1 MQLRW
6 LIVISLLVV
15 MTESGCTRRQYRLR
29 ADADATTLLD
39 EKSGGTPWQL
49 PAAYSVYPSP
59 GSRLADPTNP
69 DRPVLPPPGPV
80 LYQSRPISAD
90 DSISPDALG
99 PGDIPRLLGRSIQ
112 ATKSLASLRRLPRT
126 EAWPEPVVGEVRLAS
141 ALELVQPPEPLPL
154 TVVDEVELEQQ
165 QETTDVQPIP
175 AEYWD
180 ALPTNCLQR
189 MNEFKSVRAEYR
201 QEFNTSPESASH
213 GPKLNLSEIVDLG
226 RLNSRAYQT
235 EKETL
240 YVAALG
246 VSLDRYDYYLKFS
259 RAGNGSDVNYR
270 HTRTN
275 GDDRSRLLIP
285 SVFQVDRML
294 ATGGTILAR
303 FANDVLLTFNGPDGF
318 TSDIASELL
327 FDFTQDILQRDV
339 LLEPLIQS
347 ERQLVY
353 AARDFTRYRKQFFL
367 ELARQYY
374 EILRTYRE
382 IEIASQNY
390 FSLVRTVE
398 QAQAEI
404 RAEVQK
410 APNQVAVDQYEQ
422 EMLSGRRDLIN
433 ACNGLEL
440 KLDTLKL
447 VIGLPTEA
455 EINVNLAELD
465 RLTLLDEMEVAAERV
480 RRWRRRVEAQR
491 AQPLLNRGDLL
502 NPSYFLLERLIQW
515 MGLRKQGNEIS
526 RVPPELP
533 RLLFDINVDIALVEV
548 ERAELELARS
558 EDPGV
563 PQPTILLYQRTS
575 DVIQARLEL
584 AQRQLKRLRAI
595 SAIHSADLANW
606 SLQIKQAIS
615 AFNLLKERVADVL
628 ENPEQARLD
637 ALLEDTRAL
646 RGKVNRMDQALRVL
660 AGWAPNVTR
669 ADRRR
674 ATFEITDRLLLL
686 TTELLQ
692 ESQGGLPAVNIT
704 ENDAMLTALI
714 QRLDLMNRRG
724 FLADDWRQI
733 KYAADDLRS
742 VLNFNAT
749 HTLRNEKN
757 EPFDFDFD
765 SSSTDL
771 RLSLDLPLNRRLQR
785 NTYRRTLINYQ
796 QGRRSLME
804 LEDTIKFEIRND
816 LRQLERLRVQY
827 PISVTRAALAAEQV
841 ISVQL
846 QLSLGIE
853 GVRGTDLLLALQ
865 TSRESLQS
873 VANDRLKYLVDRAQF
888 VLNLELMQLD
898 SNGFWPEIND
908 PNYQPEP
915 RTIYP
920 RNAGPTYGGITP
932 WVKPS
937 KLIYQIYRH
946 PLPGEETVMIRGVPV
961 QEDAVETLPETQVVE
976 PFSDQPA
983 FEQELPEPP
992 VPKLELSP
1000 TSE

>member
-6 LIVISLLVV
+6 LIVISLLVLMIV
-15 MTESGCTRRQYRLR
+15 SGCTRRQYRLR
-29 ADADATTLLD
+29 ADADATALLD
-39 EKSGGTPWQL
+39 EKSVGTPWQL
-49 PAAYSVYPSP
+49 PADYSVYPAS

-90 DSISPDALG
+90 DPVSPDALG
-99 PGDIPRLLGRSIQ
+99 PGDIPRLLGRKVQ
-112 ATKSLASLRRLPRT
+112 TTQSLAALKRLPKT
-126 EAWPEPVVGEVRLAS
+126 EEWSPSVVEEVRLVS
-141 ALELVQPPEPLPL
+141 AAELLQPPEPLPL

-165 QETTDVQPIP
+165 QEAADVQPVP

-180 ALPTNCLQR
+180 ALPTNCLRR
-189 MNEFKSVRAEYR
+189 MNEFKSVRSEYSQEYGSPPERSR
-201 QEFNTSPESASH
+201 Q
-213 GPKLNLSEIVDLG
+213 GPKLSLSRIVDLG
-226 RLNSRAYQT
+226 RQNSRAYQT

-259 RAGNGSDVNYR
+259 RAGNGSDVDYQ

-275 GDDRSRLLIP
+275 GDNRSRLFIP
-285 SVFQVDRML
+285 SAFQVDRML

-327 FDFTQDILQRDV
+327 FDFTQEILQRDV

-440 KLDTLKL
+440 KLDALKL

-455 EINVNLAELD
+455 EINVDLAELD

-491 AQPLLNRGDLL
+491 AQPLINRGDLL

-515 MGLRKQGNEIS
+515 MRLRQQGNEIS
-526 RVPPELP
+526 QVPPELP
-533 RLLFDINVDIALVEV
+533 QLLLDINVDIALVEV
-548 ERAELELARS
+548 ERAEFELSRA

-584 AQRQLKRLRAI
+584 AQRQLTRLRAI
-595 SAIHSADLANW
+595 SAIQSADLENW
-606 SLQIKQAIS
+606 DLQIQQAMA
-615 AFNLLKERVADVL
+615 AFELLKKKVADIL

-646 RGKVNRMDQALRVL
+646 RVEVNRIDQALRVL
-660 AGWAPNVTR
+660 AGWAPNITR
-669 ADRRR
+669 ADRKR
-674 ATFEITDRLLLL
+674 ATFEITDRLLQL

-692 ESQGGLPAVNIT
+692 ESQGGLPAVNIS

-749 HTLRNEKN
+749 HSLRNERN
-757 EPFDFDFD
+757 EPFNFDFD
-765 SSSTDL
+765 SSRTDL

-785 NTYRRTLINYQ
+785 NTYRRSLINYQ

-804 LEDTIKFEIRND
+804 LEDTIKFEIRDD

-898 SNGFWPEIND
+898 SNGFWPEINN
-908 PNYQPEP
+908 PNYQPQP
-915 RTIYP
+915 RTVYP
-920 RNAGPTYGGITP
+920 RNAGPTYGQITP

-946 PLPGEETVMIRGVPV
+946 PLPGDETVLIRGVPI
-961 QEDAVETLPETQVVE
+961 QEDAVENLPDVQ
-976 PFSDQPA
+976 PIGPWSDQSE
-983 FEQELPEPP
+983 FGQEQSIPP
-992 VPKLELSP
+992 VPSVESIP
-1000 TSE
+1000 APE